1 MALEKTAEGCCVE
14 DSEWAKIIL
23 DVVLR
28 QPGIWLMD
36 VSSLR
41 LDYCVLPCPALPCP
55 ALRRSPALETTLSQQ
70 RAVGRAVTLLSAGQM
85 AAVEWQQQSPCVL
98 PTGASDYGV
107 HPQTPKKQEN
117 INSADALLSA

>member
-41 LDYCVLPCPALPCP
+41 LDYCVLPCPALPSVDHRHWKP
-55 ALRRSPALETTLSQQ
+55 L
-70 RAVGRAVTLLSAGQM
+70 
-85 AAVEWQQQSPCVL
+85 
-98 PTGASDYGV
+98 
-107 HPQTPKKQEN
+107 
-117 INSADALLSA
+117 